1 MGLVWHGHVS
11 SMLGRQADCCFHLST
26 ELSALGERML
36 LRCLDQRPS
45 CLEARILLMDNIMA
59 QGR

>member
-1 MGLVWHGHVS
+1 MGLVWHWHAS
-11 SMLGRQADCCFHLST
+11 DLLGREADHCFHLSA
-26 ELSALGERML
+26 ELLATGERML

-45 CLEARILLMDNIMA
+45 CLEARMLLMDNIMA